1 MSEPTF
7 MPLFIKVGSGYLCLN
22 GPEQP
27 RAHSNLFSLH
37 LLNDRISA
45 EAFNSCIV
53 KYLYTKKPDTVEW
66 IWLQGTNKKQPTKRL
81 LRSVDGENY
90 EYNIRYHNYNSSASS
105 DKVLSATY
113 LNDIITNN
121 DYS

>member
-1 MSEPTF
+1 MFEPTFTRSYLSIWGQVFVMSEPTF

-53 KYLYTKKPDTVEW
+53 KYL
-66 IWLQGTNKKQPTKRL
+66 
-81 LRSVDGENY
+81 
-90 EYNIRYHNYNSSASS
+90 
-105 DKVLSATY
+105 
-113 LNDIITNN
+113 NDIITNN